1 MQQSWLLNI
10 QMKSQL
16 IGIDLFIELYKGKGD
31 SFPSPSVFFRAAV
44 KTGLSKT
51 KVVTADLGG
60 MNNANIYPQGAQM
73 F

>member
-1 MQQSWLLNI
+1 MQQSLLLNI
-10 QMKSQL
+10 QLKSDF

-51 KVVTADLGG
+51 SVVTADLGG
-60 MNNANIYPQGAQM
+60 IDIVNM